1 MTSAISGLQKLSQPG
16 GAPPPLHQTHQ
27 MHQTMKTQSDAI
39 SEHNYS
45 KVCCWYGS
53 VLALCLFIVFATNP
67 CCFIV
72 VFSEYELS
80 VYERWLR
87 RWAVE
92 ISCLFWSE
100 RQDRLGTARVWL
112 AAALQL
118 QGGVSPAPPVTA
130 RWTVGL
136 RSLSCERGCLRP
148 EDGF

>member
-16 GAPPPLHQTHQ
+16 GAPPLHQTHQ
-27 MHQTMKTQSDAI
+27 THQTTKTQSDAI
-39 SEHNYS
+39 REHNYS

-53 VLALCLFIVFATNP
+53 VLAQCLFIAFATNP

-80 VYERWLR
+80 VYERWRQR
-87 RWAVE
+87 RAVE

-118 QGGVSPAPPVTA
+118 QGGVSPAPPATA